1 MVKRSLRAST
11 AGIERA
17 KKAFQRKGWT
27 QEYLAGEVGLET
39 RHSIWKFF
47 KGKPIERYIFVDIC
61 LNLDLDWHEIADL
74 DLAETPTPEV
84 AHPASLPPP
93 NLDIDQI
100 LQQARSQLS
109 EPIIAQ
115 CGTLRLLD
123 TAQPVGLDEL
133 YINVTIL
140 EQLSRQQWL
149 DLSDLQADAATM
161 NRVAFNRES
170 QLGISGN
177 DAIATYPK
185 LVLMGKPGAGK
196 TTFLQK
202 IALQCLRNELPLKSI
217 PLFIR
222 LRNLAEEII
231 ATSESHFNLVDSLTE
246 KLGNFGIAA
255 EHIKLLFKQG
265 IVASPDE
272 PTLLKALQQLS
283 QHVTQPQWREVFVLT
298 TELLRNAEPLLRLMK
313 QQIDGAIAT
322 EVQLQAFLRQIE
334 EKCRSLPSP
343 YKPAA
348 VRAFYFT
355 LFLDRDL
362 GLAVALDRNLARDLA
377 PELALDLA
385 LARAFSLVLRLTAAP
400 EIEQILAL
408 GFALNL
414 EGYLA
419 EKSELESA
427 LQQLKEQLPDLG
439 KGKDYLLRWW
449 REQGR
454 DWAASFRSMLR
465 EHRQIGEDWQWSEAQ
480 LIPLKQYYQAN
491 QLFVDCLNSDCRCD
505 AAARSELEEMVLLSA
520 VQLIG
525 LKRGA

>member
-1 MVKRSLRAST
+1 
-11 AGIERA
+11 
-17 KKAFQRKGWT
+17 
-27 QEYLAGEVGLET
+27 
-39 RHSIWKFF
+39 
-47 KGKPIERYIFVDIC
+47 
-61 LNLDLDWHEIADL
+61 
-74 DLAETPTPEV
+74 
-84 AHPASLPPP
+84 
-93 NLDIDQI
+93 
-100 LQQARSQLS
+100 
-109 EPIIAQ
+109 
-115 CGTLRLLD
+115 
-123 TAQPVGLDEL
+123 
-133 YINVTIL
+133 
-140 EQLSRQQWL
+140 
-149 DLSDLQADAATM
+149 
-161 NRVAFNRES
+161 
-170 QLGISGN
+170 
-177 DAIATYPK
+177 
-185 LVLMGKPGAGK
+185 
-196 TTFLQK
+196 
-202 IALQCLRNELPLKSI
+202 
-217 PLFIR
+217 
-222 LRNLAEEII
+222 
-231 ATSESHFNLVDSLTE
+231 
-246 KLGNFGIAA
+246 
-255 EHIKLLFKQG
+255 
-265 IVASPDE
+265 
-272 PTLLKALQQLS
+272 
-283 QHVTQPQWREVFVLT
+283 
-298 TELLRNAEPLLRLMK
+298 
-313 QQIDGAIAT
+313 
-322 EVQLQAFLRQIE
+322 
-334 EKCRSLPSP
+334 
-343 YKPAA
+343 